1 MGLFDYEF
9 RLEQINNKQPPLQKL
24 NAVIDWELFRKPI
37 EKALTIQAKA
47 PGGRP
52 PFDKLMMFKII
63 IGQRYYNLSD
73 AQCEFQIKD
82 RLSFMDFL
90 GIKLTDKAP
99 DENTIWHFKEQLKDK
114 NLSQTLFNLF
124 TDKLGEQGVIAKAG
138 SMIDASFVDVPRQR
152 NNKEDNDTLKA
163 GAVPIEFGKNK
174 KKLAQKDTDA
184 RWAKKNQEVHFGYK
198 NHLNVDKSTKLI
210 NKYCV
215 SPASKH
221 DSQLLKDVVDK
232 DDVQLYADSAYRS
245 EEIEKYLKSI
255 KCKSQIHEKSA
266 RAKPLSDQQK
276 DSNTTKSKTRARVEH
291 VFGFMT
297 HSMHDGLHMR
307 QIGQQRIS
315 ACIGLLNLTYNLFR
329 YEQIVRLKIAW
340 NT

>member
-9 RLEQINNKQPPLQKL
+9 RLEEINKKQPPLQKL

-37 EKALTIQAKA
+37 EKALAVQAKA
-47 PGGRP
+47 LGGRP
-52 PFDKLMMFKII
+52 PFDKLMMFKILI
-63 IGQRYYNLSD
+63 LQRYYNLSD

-90 GIKLTDKAP
+90 GIHLHDKVP
-99 DENTIWHFKEQLKDK
+99 DENTIWHFKEQLKAK
-114 NLSQTLFNLF
+114 NLTQTLFNLF
-124 TDKLGEQGVIAKAG
+124 TDKLNEKGLIAKEG
-138 SMIDASFVDVPRQR
+138 SMVDASFVDVPRQR

-174 KKLAQKDTDA
+174 KKLAQKDIDA
-184 RWAKKNQEVHFGYK
+184 RWVKKNQETHFGYK

-221 DSQLLKDVVDK
+221 DSQLLEDLVAK

-245 EEIEKYLKSI
+245 EEIENYLKSI
-255 KCKSQIHEKSA
+255 KCKSQIHEKGV
-266 RAKPLSDQQK
+266 RDHPLSEQQK
-276 DSNTTKSKTRARVEH
+276 ANNRKKSKTRARVEH

-297 HSMHDGLHMR
+297 NSMHDGLHMR

-329 YEQIVRLKIAW
+329 YEQIMGLKIS
-340 NT
+340 

>member
-9 RLEQINNKQPPLQKL
+9 RLEEINKKQPPLQKL

-37 EKALTIQAKA
+37 EKALSVQAKA

-52 PFDKLMMFKII
+52 PFDKLMMFKILI
-63 IGQRYYNLSD
+63 LQRYYNLSD

-90 GIKLTDKAP
+90 GINLHDKVP

-114 NLSQTLFNLF
+114 NLSQTLFDLF
-124 TDKLGEQGVIAKAG
+124 TDKLGEQGVIAKTG
-138 SMIDASFVDVPRQR
+138 SMVDASFVNVPRQR
-152 NNKEDNDTLKA
+152 NNKDDNDTLKA

-174 KKLAQKDTDA
+174 KKLAQKDIDA
-184 RWAKKNQEVHFGYK
+184 SWAKKYQETHFGYK
-198 NHLNVDKSTKLI
+198 NHVNVDQHSKLI

-215 SPASKH
+215 SSASQH
-221 DSQLLKDVVDK
+221 DSQLLEDLVDK
-232 DDVQLYADSAYRS
+232 DDVALYADSAYRS
-245 EEIEKYLKSI
+245 QDIERYLQGI
-255 KCKSQIHEKSA
+255 KCKSQIHEKGV
-266 RAKPLSDQQK
+266 RGNPLSEQQK
-276 DSNTTKSKTRARVEH
+276 ANNRKKSKTRVRVEH

-297 HSMHDGLHMR
+297 NSMHDGLHMR

-329 YEQIVRLKIAW
+329 YEQIIRLKIS
-340 NT
+340 